1 MQNTTKYYRI
11 VLRCCVVYSYP
22 FFIIVFFIYK
32 IPYLSLS
39 CLRYRAATPRRIQP
53 ISTEVDRASPASV
66 LRHKPA
72 ASQSPT
78 LFGRARLWRRLTSKS
93 RRRRVL
99 GPVRQRECR
108 RWRQRAH
115 GEQRRVGP
123 WNRLRGTQ
131 RLSVLRHR
139 PRRRAAE
146 ETQRVARS
154 RRTDAHW
161 VNKKDDF
168 NYDIGLRLSYYIYC
182 SDPIIL
188 SITAKL

>member
-1 MQNTTKYYRI
+1 MLYDVKLRNVMLRCIRRGVATRRDATRRDATRRDATRRDTAMQCNAMQCNAMQCNAMQCNAMQCNAMQCNAMQNTTKYYRI

-108 RWRQRAH
+108 R
-115 GEQRRVGP
+115 
-123 WNRLRGTQ
+123 
-131 RLSVLRHR
+131 
-139 PRRRAAE
+139 
-146 ETQRVARS
+146 
-154 RRTDAHW
+154 
-161 VNKKDDF
+161 
-168 NYDIGLRLSYYIYC
+168 
-182 SDPIIL
+182 
-188 SITAKL
+188 